1 MKLVI
6 AWFTEGSV
14 DTSKTERRDVSWG
27 LLGIFGKNM
36 ANCLYSNTF
45 SKDLS
50 ISAGE
55 RELRRNQMRHNKFRT
70 LCNSWVGGR
79 RHDTEV
85 RMLCQTATLRKL

>member
-45 SKDLS
+45 SKDPS

-55 RELRRNQMRHNKFRT
+55 RELRRNQMSHT
-70 LCNSWVGGR
+70 ISSELYVIAGSVVV
-79 RHDTEV
+79 DMT
-85 RMLCQTATLRKL
+85 RKLGCYARRRR